1 MGRDRYDRWKE
12 YGVAPEKESNE
23 LLRDRLRRHAA
34 NHPNCKQSQA
44 RLAYMDEIRDKVRR
58 LVE

>member
-1 MGRDRYDRWKE
+1 MSDRYNRWRN
-12 YGVAPEKESNE
+12 YGVREQEDNI

-34 NHPNCKQSQA
+34 NHPNCQQSQA
-44 RLAYMDEIRDKVRR
+44 IVAYMDYIRDKVRR